1 MARVIC
7 KCGQQFRTSAK
18 PGTQVQCPRCANAVS
33 VTEKVFDLQDRIR
46 GPHSLAVNPE
56 SDRFGEVTS
65 AENLQ
70 NRRGTN
76 RSRLW
81 LAIGFATVGLA
92 AAMILAI
99 AFWKGGNGQPL
110 DLTKK
115 QPNQKNATGQV
126 EPSEPKDFRWSSV
139 AKWDKDFPKDPKGQ
153 QIRSYSEQI
162 AQVGQSMDPLRFW
175 QKLNTDTFKN
185 RVFSPEGSLRAYQD
199 KLSIEQIF
207 DRLQGIPIDAVSNPL
222 NTTGSNWKVI
232 GIHQGPYAL
241 GVLVRYFHD
250 PLELVDLVQSD
261 PWIDSLRQMISFDE
275 YANVA
280 RDLFASSPS
289 DRPSR
294 PDKAELNPDDGTV
307 SQTIFT
313 PMFGYM
319 VLLFNVEQDR
329 VIWSDAVS
337 IPGDVQLSR
346 ASGSIGERDFM
357 AFMNKVR
364 VSERKVPEGWRPE
377 GIIDV
382 FGEYESQSEEPLAEE
397 LVFSPR
403 RPDAATTLR
412 IDRSLEQ
419 IRSGRSKSLIQIAQ
433 CVTSNYGQLKEK
445 TRQFREAFP
454 DDSGLDAL
462 LLSMWLR
469 HYHSVRAGLNFD
481 EFGVVF
487 ADAAERLYIKT
498 QDPALFDIQSRIYWS
513 NSRKEEARKSLDLA
527 EKSGSLS
534 AFYFQRK
541 IEESIDQTDKPS
553 VLKYLSQFNSFW
565 LSQPGVVIGGPVDPR
580 INRMMRRWSQ
590 DPSGKPKE

>member
-1 MARVIC
+1 MVRVIC

-18 PGTQVQCPRCANAVS
+18 SGTQVQCPKCANEMT
-33 VTEKVFDLQDRIR
+33 VTEKVYDLQDRIR
-46 GPHSLAVNPE
+46 GPRSLAVSPE
-56 SDRFGEVTS
+56 SDRFGEATS
-65 AENLQ
+65 AEIP
-70 NRRGTN
+70 RKRPETKS
-76 RSRLW
+76 SRLW
-81 LAIGFATVGLA
+81 LGIGFATVGLS

-99 AFWKGGNGQPL
+99 TFWNGENGQPL

-115 QPNQKNATGQV
+115 QPGQRSATGQV
-126 EPSEPKDFRWSSV
+126 ERSESTDFRWSSV
-139 AKWDKDFPKDPKGQ
+139 ANWDKDFLKYPKGQ
-153 QIRSYSEQI
+153 QIQSYSEQI

-250 PLELVDLVQSD
+250 PLELVDLVQAD

-513 NSRKEEARKSLDLA
+513 NSRKEEARKLLDLA

-590 DPSGKPKE
+590 DPSGKPKK